1 MPRVHGR
8 TATATNVK
16 RCRTR
21 SCSRR
26 SQVRGAGNLIGGPI
40 AAPVEAPQGPTCI
53 YRPIR
58 AKRVITL
65 SVQSLEFA
73 RLKAQIH
80 DLRPVMVLGRTG
92 YCGSYGQPT
101 VFVPLSSGRVLDVT
115 ASCS

>member
-1 MPRVHGR
+1 
-8 TATATNVK
+8 
-16 RCRTR
+16 
-21 SCSRR
+21 
-26 SQVRGAGNLIGGPI
+26 
-40 AAPVEAPQGPTCI
+40 VEAPQGPTCI

-80 DLRPVMVLGRTG
+80 DLRPVTVHGRTG

-115 ASCS
+115 ASCSVATRIASAAVTRLHS

>member
-1 MPRVHGR
+1 VR
-8 TATATNVK
+8 TLTPH
-16 RCRTR
+16 R
-21 SCSRR
+21 SGDWASDDCLR
-26 SQVRGAGNLIGGPI
+26 L
-40 AAPVEAPQGPTCI
+40 VEAPQGPTCI

-58 AKRVITL
+58 DKRVITL

-80 DLRPVMVLGRTG
+80 DLRPVTVHGRTG

-115 ASCS
+115 ASCSVATRVASAAVTRLHS